1 MGSDISHVRAILL
14 DGFGR
19 VEEGVTAVLDGL
31 SVDDLRWQTAPGAN
45 PIGWLLWHLS
55 RQQDAQLAEILG
67 VEEAWTAEGWRER
80 FTLPYD
86 PEDSGYGQRPEQVA
100 AFSVDDPALL
110 SGYAGAVHGLTRR
123 LVDQLDVDALDR
135 VVDERWDPPV
145 TAAVRIYSVLED
157 AAKHLGQAEYVKGL
171 LARR

>member
-80 FTLPYD
+80 FALPVDPYD
-86 PEDSGYGQRPEQVA
+86 CRLMQPYDTLTAHPLYDSA
-100 AFSVDDPALL
+100 I
-110 SGYAGAVHGLTRR
+110 HT
-123 LVDQLDVDALDR
+123 
-135 VVDERWDPPV
+135 
-145 TAAVRIYSVLED
+145 
-157 AAKHLGQAEYVKGL
+157 
-171 LARR
+171 

>member
-1 MGSDISHVRAILL
+1 SSRPARRCRCCVPGAPCRLRLCSSADLTRPEPGRWQDRCMGSDISHVRAILL

-80 FTLPYD
+80 FALPYE

-100 AFSVDDPALL
+100 AFSVGDPALL

-123 LVDQLDVDALDR
+123 LVDQLDADALD
-135 VVDERWDPPV
+135 
-145 TAAVRIYSVLED
+145 
-157 AAKHLGQAEYVKGL
+157 
-171 LARR
+171 